1 MLDKHYDAAASE
13 KRIAEKWEDAKA
25 FAAAAKEAGLKP
37 RELPNFS
44 ESEPPADIADAGLIV
59 ANAQEVGEKEVS
71 GVIERPGGEGVMLV
85 YVDKI
90 EIYKDEEEE
99 NTKRTITAST
109 EAGLKRILF
118 SAWFNQRA
126 AQSQSL
132 R

>member
-1 MLDKHYDAAASE
+1 MNDAASAARATLVE
-13 KRIAEKWEDAKA
+13 ALEAGKP
-25 FAAAAKEAGLKP
+25 FAAAAKQAGLKP
-37 RELPNFS
+37 EALPNFS
-44 ESEPPADIADAGLIV
+44 ESEPPADIAEASLIV
-59 ANAQEVGEKEVS
+59 ANAQEIGEKEVS
-71 GVIERPGGEGVMLV
+71 TVIERPGGEGYMLV

-99 NTKRTITAST
+99 NTKRSITAST
-109 EAGLKRILF
+109 EAGLKRLLF